1 MASKQTLK
9 SLLGGSDSREQ
20 VSLDLGTPALQ
31 PAVQRAGQYSVAVQ
45 ATPKTNSALQL
56 AQALRQAPQVLGQV
70 NNIAKTMGAEAASQ
84 VSGADLA
91 DAMQDEEAKGIL
103 GYNKAYQYAISK
115 RHFAVNKDKMREQ
128 FLSLAGNQSLPTG
141 NSEQERLAS
150 VNEFTTRLTEER
162 QRFDQDLMDKFGGD
176 AHREEALRALSG
188 ALVDD
193 MQNEAAALYT
203 KNLEEQT
210 EMFISADAATQI
222 KEKGVAV
229 GLDYAIKEY
238 KALGIS
244 PKGRSTKLRGIIT
257 SEALLLIEQEKFA
270 QAEALVDESSSYSLY
285 GNAQLFGS
293 IEGKKELA
301 SLKSQ
306 IAKPQ
311 ETLSKQITNSAKAL
325 GQQTSLFANIITHGT
340 VEDQQAAFDNVFSQ
354 IGITSEQLDELG
366 ISLNTSSATES
377 FRSLSLASQALLKSD
392 QISDVQRGA
401 LMGIQSKIGTI
412 DESKRFAKAPIGIAA
427 EEDYS
432 GFESTITKAI
442 NGNINADLG
451 ELEFRTDDGRVVPH
465 TDPRIQTALKK
476 AENSRAFLDTNKH
489 PNSFFF
495 SDEANNLEEQ
505 VSKAVTG
512 AKSKKYIQDSEYN
525 NEFITLKEQMAK
537 EVWQVSSQLPTE
549 AEQIEHFNTNFPT
562 KLRTLTEEL
571 TTEIKERKK
580 LSSTSADKIQ
590 TLNQRTGVLDNAEEI
605 SDDGKY
611 FGYKYN
617 SLVNEFYN
625 ENMVNDPQLALETAM
640 KDRAL
645 IREEHSTIAQPLLA
659 ASYIR
664 YGINSLSDFTPETV
678 SELRSLQLG
687 LADVYV
693 GNEIRSELNKAI
705 IYYQKKSEGETASVA
720 EENAMVKMRTVTGA
734 YGAEDLQ
741 MLQTAITLFDTQLK
755 SFE

>member
-1 MASKQTLK
+1 MAKKQTLK

-56 AQALRQAPQVLGQV
+56 AQALRQTPQVLGQV

-257 SEALLLIEQEKFA
+257 SDALLLIEQEKFA
-270 QAEALVDESSSYSLY
+270 QAEALVNEASSYSLH
-285 GNAQLFGS
+285 GNAKLFGS

-476 AENSRAFLDTNKH
+476 AENSRAFLDKKKH
-489 PNSFFF
+489 PSSFFF

-525 NEFITLKEQMAK
+525 NEFIILKEQMAK

>member
-244 PKGRSTKLRGIIT
+244 PKERSTKLRGIIT
-257 SEALLLIEQEKFA
+257 AEALLLIEQEKFA

-525 NEFITLKEQMAK
+525 NEFIILKEQMAK

-645 IREEHSTIAQPLLA
+645 IREEHSTISQPLLA

>member
-20 VSLDLGTPALQ
+20 VSLDLGTPALR

-210 EMFISADAATQI
+210 EMFISADAAAQI

-270 QAEALVDESSSYSLY
+270 QAEALVNEASSYSLY

-301 SLKSQ
+301 TLKSQ

-354 IGITSEQLDELG
+354 IGITREQLDELG

-451 ELEFRTDDGRVVPH
+451 ELVFRTDDGRVVPH
-465 TDPRIQTALKK
+465 TDPRIQTALQK
-476 AENSRAFLDTNKH
+476 AEKSRAFLDKEKH

-495 SDEANNLEEQ
+495 SDEASDLEER

-525 NEFITLKEQMAK
+525 NEFIILKEQMAK

-617 SLVNEFYN
+617 SLVNEFYD

-645 IREEHSTIAQPLLA
+645 IREEHSTISQPLLA

-693 GNEIRSELNKAI
+693 GDEIRGELNKAI